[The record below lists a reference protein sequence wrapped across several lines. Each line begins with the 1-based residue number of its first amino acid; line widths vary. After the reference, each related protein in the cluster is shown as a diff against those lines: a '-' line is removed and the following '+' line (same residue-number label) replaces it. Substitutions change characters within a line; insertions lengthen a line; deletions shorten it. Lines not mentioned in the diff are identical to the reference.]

1 MIQKKDVENQMKPTL
16 PINFYGSKKSIAKWI
31 ISKFP
36 VFYKDLHYVEPFAGG
51 LAILLNKKKSYL
63 ESINDIDVHLWN
75 FWKVFTDPNDFLKF
89 KDKIK
94 YLLYSEK
101 EYNNAK
107 NFLRN
112 NKYDP
117 NKKIE
122 FAVNYFINI
131 NMSFSAGLI
140 TGFAFNKDINHEQ
153 PRIFFNKFIWLNYFH
168 KRMQKVQIFNR
179 DAISLIKT
187 LDARTT
193 LFYLDPPYPETCQ
206 NQYKGYTNKDFNDLI
221 NTLKSIKGN
230 FLLSCYE
237 KEFMKF
243 DPSWNKY
250 YKKLIITNNASKT
263 KLKDKTRKELLVT
276 NYK

>member
-1 MIQKKDVENQMKPTL
+1 MNLKNL
-16 PINFYGSKKSIAKWI
+16 PVSFYGGKQNIAKWI

-51 LAILLNKKKSYL
+51 LSILLNKKKSVC
-63 ESINDIDVHLWN
+63 ESVNDTNLHLLN
-75 FWKVFTDPNDFLKF
+75 FWRVFTDPNDFLKF
-89 KDKIK
+89 KSKIK
-94 YLLYSEK
+94 YLLFHEQ
-101 EYNNAK
+101 EYIEASK
-107 NFLRN
+107 FLKN

-122 FAVNYFINI
+122 LAVSYFIALNL
-131 NMSFSAGLI
+131 SFQSCI
-140 TGFAFNKDINHEQ
+140 SSGFSLSKSVNLNRNTQ
-153 PRIFFNKFIWLNYFH
+153 FFNKFLYLNHFH
-168 KRMQKVQIFNR
+168 KRMQNVKFFNR
-179 DAISLIKT
+179 DALSLIKT

-193 LFYLDPPYPETCQ
+193 LFYLDPPYPEADQ
-206 NQYKGYTNKDFNDLI
+206 GPYKGYTNEDFNNLI
-221 NTLKSIKGN
+221 KVLKSIKGK

-250 YKKLIITNNASKT
+250 YKKTNI
-263 KLKDKTRKELLVT
+263 KLKKIQTRTELLVT